1 MLGVGIAWK
10 GEGEAWAEVLKPWG
24 GEGEYLEAG
33 RLRWL
38 AQPSCWQIVTC
49 RAQVRSTCVELGT
62 FCLALLRSE
71 LSNIGAYWW
80 FRVFSVLHHHR
91 LKTEVL

>member
-24 GEGEYLEAG
+24 EEGEYLEAG